1 MSDSAFVADFDG
13 PIADTATPL
22 RGHLIEVPT
31 IVRIKPSALGRMGL
45 YLARPNLRRIFLV
58 RSHGLVPAF
67 VDTLRT
73 STANTGVELCGQCE
87 VSEASV
93 EAAVELLGVLP
104 SASQAIVG
112 LGGGKALDVAKYLAS
127 LSGLSYFAV
136 PTSLSNDGFCSP
148 RASLT
153 LRGRRTSLPTR
164 LPDAV
169 IVDTEVCLGAP
180 VSLWCSGV
188 GDLVAKLT
196 AVRDWKLAF
205 HARGTPVNDLAALM
219 SDASVYQF
227 MARPSRDLEGLRLLA
242 TALMLNGVAM
252 EIAGSSRPASGS
264 EHLISHALDQL
275 TPRSLLHGLQVGVAT
290 YIVSRLQHNQS
301 DLIAS
306 LFQHTG
312 FWDVVRENPFRKRD
326 WLDAVRQAPSIKAD
340 FYTVLSERDQTPE
353 VEEIIDNDSNL
364 RGCFSG

>member
-1 MSDSAFVADFDG
+1 MRS
-13 PIADTATPL
+13 
-22 RGHLIEVPT
+22 HLIEVPT
-31 IVRIKPSALGRMGL
+31 IVRIKPGALGRIGL

-67 VDTLRT
+67 VATLGT
-73 STANTGVELCGQCE
+73 SIANAGVELGGQCE
-87 VSEASV
+87 VTEASV
-93 EAAVELLGVLP
+93 EAAVQLLGDLP
-104 SASQAIVG
+104 SDSQAIVG
-112 LGGGKALDVAKYLAS
+112 LGGGRALDVGKYLAS

-153 LRGRRTSLPTR
+153 SRGRRQSLPTR
-164 LPDAV
+164 LPNAV

-180 VSLWCSGV
+180 ASLWCSGV

-227 MARPSRDLEGLRLLA
+227 MASPTRDPEGLRLLA

-264 EHLISHALDQL
+264 EHLISHALDQRTT
-275 TPRSLLHGLQVGVAT
+275 TPGPHGIQVGVAT

-301 DLIAS
+301 DLIAR
-306 LFQHTG
+306 LFQVTG
-312 FWDVVRENPFRKRD
+312 FWEVVRQNPFSRHD
-326 WLDAVRQAPSIKAD
+326 WLDAVRQAPSIKND
-340 FYTVLSERDQTPE
+340 FYTILSEGDRTTE
-353 VEEIIDNDSNL
+353 VEQIIEKDVNL
-364 RGCFSG
+364 RGCFTS

>member
-1 MSDSAFVADFDG
+1 M
-13 PIADTATPL
+13 
-22 RGHLIEVPT
+22 
-31 IVRIKPSALGRMGL
+31 KPGALSRMGL

-58 RSHGLVPAF
+58 RSDGLVPDF
-67 VDTLRT
+67 FDTLSK
-73 STANTGVELCGQCE
+73 STANAGVELLGLCD
-87 VSEASV
+87 VTEASV
-93 EAAVELLGVLP
+93 EAAVQLLGTLP
-104 SASQAIVG
+104 RGTQAIVG
-112 LGGGKALDVAKYLAS
+112 LGGGKALDVGKYLAS
-127 LSGLSYFAV
+127 LSGLSYFAI

-148 RASLT
+148 QASLT
-153 LRGRRTSLPTR
+153 LCNRRKSLPTG

-227 MARPSRDLEGLRLLA
+227 MGSPTRDPEGIRVLA

-264 EHLISHALDQL
+264 EHLISHALDHI
-275 TPRSLLHGLQVGVAT
+275 TARPALHGLQVGVAT
-290 YIVSRLQHNQS
+290 YIVSRLQQNQS
-301 DLIAS
+301 DLIAR
-306 LFQHTG
+306 LFQQTG
-312 FWDVVRENPFRKRD
+312 FCDVIRQDPFCKRE
-326 WLDAVRQAPSIKAD
+326 WLEAVRQAPSIKDD
-340 FYTVLSERDQTPE
+340 FYTILSERDQTTE
-353 VEEIIDNDSNL
+353 VEKIIEEDSNL
-364 RGCFSG
+364 RGCFAD